1 MKPEVLKKILDIQE
15 AARMDDVYL
24 GLLKDYRSRNKELL
38 ALVNLLPSDQQ
49 DIPYEYIYA
58 GAQLHLRLLE
68 LACEQ

>member
-1 MKPEVLKKILDIQE
+1 MKTEVLKKILDIQE
-15 AARMDDVYL
+15 AAWMDDVYL

-49 DIPYEYIYA
+49 DILYDYIYA
-58 GAQLHLRLLE
+58 GAQLHFRLLE